1 MKTDTDEDNI
11 MSTKKTSSKKAPAKK
26 QPAKKVGK
34 VRFTKSLREGD
45 GRVHISTVENPVA
58 VMWDICEKMKNKRR
72 RDVLKAAQEAGI
84 AFWTARTQYQ
94 LWSQAS
100 RASR

>member
-1 MKTDTDEDNI
+1 

-26 QPAKKVGK
+26 QPTKKAAKKTAAK
-34 VRFTKSLREGD
+34 TASDSRIHASK
-45 GRVHISTVENPVA
+45 IENPVA

-100 RASR
+100 RASH

>member
-1 MKTDTDEDNI
+1 
-11 MSTKKTSSKKAPAKK
+11 MSTKSKTSKKAPAKK
-26 QPAKKVGK
+26 QAAKKAPAKRPTSKK
-34 VRFTKSLREGD
+34 ASDSRLHASK
-45 GRVHISTVENPVA
+45 IENPVA